1 MLGMTQNNG
10 HAWSDDGRIKK
21 EADKKETA
29 KPRGDG
35 ASSRE
40 RKLSGGRGRV
50 EVAADEGVWR
60 RPRKGQCGG
69 GGGRGRGEG
78 RVEEAVEEGVEEED
92 MKEEV
97 WRWRWRRKGACGGG
111 RQRKRNETKEITY
124 GPKYKGHMIGD
135 LNLFF

>member
-1 MLGMTQNNG
+1 MKIQRCTRANHRVQRTTLMLGMTQNNG
-10 HAWSDDGRIKK
+10 HAWSDDVRIKK

-50 EVAADEGVWR
+50 EVAAEEGVWR

-78 RVEEAVEEGVEEED
+78 RVEEEGGV
-92 MKEEV
+92 
-97 WRWRWRRKGACGGG
+97 WRRKTE
-111 RQRKRNETKEITY
+111 KK
-124 GPKYKGHMIGD
+124 K
-135 LNLFF
+135 